1 MNMNLLDHTEQFKK
15 MEREGS
21 EFTVVPDQ
29 LQVAELENQFVF
41 KEYKGEYIALYKME
55 NEIHFTSG
63 TFGQGPVTNKAEFF
77 KTFGTDWVARTYKAV
92 ICNSLLHYKKMLK
105 DLFSNLEYCYKA
117 RHGLQMRH
125 EWLMECGEVKRATE
139 KLLLLNDVKRLIK
152 DNKKHVVSIGTTL
165 IHATRFFDL
174 SVNEVCTILGANEL
188 EGQRLY
194 KEYQENEKHKNTF
207 ETFLEYAVHRGLEY
221 RNRKG
226 RTKDIY
232 DCPKHEMPFYWA
244 VNEVIFDAIDNSEE
258 FKEKMRNYFKNELGL
273 TMYRTVEDLEGNV
286 IDIVKDGES

>member
-1 MNMNLLDHTEQFKK
+1 MNLLDHKETLKK

-21 EFTVVPDQ
+21 EFTIVPDQ
-29 LQVAELENQFVF
+29 LQAAELENQFVF
-41 KEYKGEYIALYKME
+41 KEHKGEYIALYKMD
-55 NEIHFTSG
+55 NKIHFVSG
-63 TFGQGPVTNKAEFF
+63 TFGQGEVTNKSEFF
-77 KTFGTDWVARTYKAV
+77 KVFGTDWNTRSYKAV
-92 ICNSLLHYKKMLK
+92 VCNALIQYKRWLK
-105 DLFSNLEYCYKA
+105 DTFRNMEYLHRTK
-117 RHGLQMRH
+117 HGLQMRH
-125 EWLMECGEVKRATE
+125 EWLMGVGEVQEASE
-139 KLLLLNDVKRLIK
+139 KLLLLNNVKKILK
-152 DNKKHVVSIGTTL
+152 SHNEQVLSIGTIL
-165 IHATRFFDL
+165 INTIRFWNF

-194 KEYQENEKHKNTF
+194 KEYRENEKHKNTF

-232 DCPKHEMPFYWA
+232 DCPKHEMPFYWS